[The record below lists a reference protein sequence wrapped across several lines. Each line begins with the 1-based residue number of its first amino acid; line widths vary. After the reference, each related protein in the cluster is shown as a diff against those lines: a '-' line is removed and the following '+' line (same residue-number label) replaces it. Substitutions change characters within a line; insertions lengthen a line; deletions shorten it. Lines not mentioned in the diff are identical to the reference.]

1 MQSSHLRILG
11 EKPIRW
17 LTKEIIKRS
26 MRKVREY
33 LLLRERETRGKGRER
48 LTYENVKILQENDN
62 AIQLW
67 NDFIFRHEIEKY

>member
-26 MRKVREY
+26 MRKVRE
-33 LLLRERETRGKGRER
+33 EREKEREEGEGGR
-48 LTYENVKILQENDN
+48 D
-62 AIQLW
+62 
-67 NDFIFRHEIEKY
+67 

>member
-1 MQSSHLRILG
+1 
-11 EKPIRW
+11 
-17 LTKEIIKRS
+17 
-26 MRKVREY
+26 MRKVRN
-33 LLLRERETRGKGRER
+33 RERERERERRGRGRER

>member
-26 MRKVREY
+26 MRKVREE
-33 LLLRERETRGKGRER
+33 REREREKRER
-48 LTYENVKILQENDN
+48 
-62 AIQLW
+62 
-67 NDFIFRHEIEKY
+67 EIDV

>member
-26 MRKVREY
+26 MRNVREE
-33 LLLRERETRGKGRER
+33 REREREKRER
-48 LTYENVKILQENDN
+48 EG
-62 AIQLW
+62 
-67 NDFIFRHEIEKY
+67 EIDV

>member
-26 MRKVREY
+26 MRNVREEREK
-33 LLLRERETRGKGRER
+33 REREG
-48 LTYENVKILQENDN
+48 
-62 AIQLW
+62 
-67 NDFIFRHEIEKY
+67 EIDV

>member
-26 MRKVREY
+26 MRKVREERERKREK
-33 LLLRERETRGKGRER
+33 REREG
-48 LTYENVKILQENDN
+48 
-62 AIQLW
+62 
-67 NDFIFRHEIEKY
+67 

>member
-26 MRKVREY
+26 MRNVREY
-33 LLLRERETRGKGRER
+33 LLLREREKEREKRER
-48 LTYENVKILQENDN
+48 EG
-62 AIQLW
+62 
-67 NDFIFRHEIEKY
+67 EIDV

>member
-26 MRKVREY
+26 MRKVREQ
-33 LLLRERETRGKGRER
+33 REREGEREEGEGGRDWR
-48 LTYENVKILQENDN
+48 MKM
-62 AIQLW
+62 
-67 NDFIFRHEIEKY
+67 

>member
-26 MRKVREY
+26 MRKVRN
-33 LLLRERETRGKGRER
+33 RERERERERRGRGRER

-62 AIQLW
+62 AINYGMISSLGM
-67 NDFIFRHEIEKY
+67 K

>member
-26 MRKVREY
+26 MRKVE
-33 LLLRERETRGKGRER
+33 REREREEGEGGR
-48 LTYENVKILQENDN
+48 D
-62 AIQLW
+62 
-67 NDFIFRHEIEKY
+67 

>member
-26 MRKVREY
+26 MRKVRERERGG
-33 LLLRERETRGKGRER
+33 LEKREREG
-48 LTYENVKILQENDN
+48 
-62 AIQLW
+62 
-67 NDFIFRHEIEKY
+67 EIDV

>member
-26 MRKVREY
+26 MRKVREQ
-33 LLLRERETRGKGRER
+33 REREREREREKRER

>member
-26 MRKVREY
+26 MRKVRENERERDK
-33 LLLRERETRGKGRER
+33 REREG
-48 LTYENVKILQENDN
+48 
-62 AIQLW
+62 
-67 NDFIFRHEIEKY
+67 EIDV

>member
-26 MRKVREY
+26 MRNVREK
-33 LLLRERETRGKGRER
+33 RERERER
-48 LTYENVKILQENDN
+48 EREEG
-62 AIQLW
+62 
-67 NDFIFRHEIEKY
+67 EIDV

>member
-26 MRKVREY
+26 MRKVREQ
-33 LLLRERETRGKGRER
+33 REREKERER
-48 LTYENVKILQENDN
+48 EEEEGGRD
-62 AIQLW
+62 
-67 NDFIFRHEIEKY
+67 